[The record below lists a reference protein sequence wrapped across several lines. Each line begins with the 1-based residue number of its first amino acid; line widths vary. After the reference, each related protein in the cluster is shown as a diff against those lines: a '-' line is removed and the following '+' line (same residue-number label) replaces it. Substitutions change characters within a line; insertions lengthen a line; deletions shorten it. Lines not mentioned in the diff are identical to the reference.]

1 MQQNLEKEVARF
13 RQMTVIELRARYVE
27 LLGEPTGVTNKDWL
41 CKRLAW
47 RLQAL
52 AEGDLSERARGG
64 LWRQGSRVDSRQ
76 RDPDLRRRPDQG
88 HQVARPH

>member
-13 RQMTVIELRARYVE
+13 RQMTVIELRARYAE
-27 LLGEPTGVTNKDWL
+27 LFGEPTGVTNKGWL

-52 AEGDLSERARGG
+52 TEGAAVCHDMLQFSARV
-64 LWRQGSRVDSRQ
+64 LAILANLDW
-76 RDPDLRRRPDQG
+76 
-88 HQVARPH
+88 